1 MRNRVWMKGICW
13 LVFFG
18 LALCSCSLE
27 ELLQEVP
34 RDYAISGTAP
44 QDSSEETGELF
55 PEEEDAGAED
65 GSFHGEGADEEETSF
80 LMPEAVR
87 FACERLSEAERV
99 WYYDMERMLGSF
111 GDKVQLDNAGLE
123 AGLEAEDVDRI
134 FQCVLNDHPELFFVE
149 GCSYTRYTRGER
161 TTAIEF
167 SGTYTMDRE
176 TAAKRLEEIDAA
188 ASRILSGISPDAGD
202 YEKVKYVY
210 DTLIRETDY
219 ELGAPD
225 NQNIYS
231 VFVNHVS
238 VCQGYAKATQYLLNR
253 LGVECTLVLG
263 TVDAGEGHAW
273 NLVKVEGDYYFVD
286 TTWGDASYRTE
297 EGQGDAEETDFKVP
311 EVNYDYLNV
320 TTAELL
326 RTHTLG
332 GEVEMPLCTQVK
344 ANYYVREK
352 ALFSA
357 YDEEQLQELFNKALE
372 QGRDDVTV
380 KCADRACF
388 DAMYTALIQE
398 HEIFQYLPDH
408 NGSVAYAQN
417 EDQLSLTFWVTN
429 E

>member
-1 MRNRVWMKGICW
+1 MKSKVWMTGICCLACFW
-13 LVFFG
+13 LM
-18 LALCSCSLE
+18 LCSCSLE

-44 QDSSEETGELF
+44 QDSSVETEEPFSE
-55 PEEEDAGAED
+55 
-65 GSFHGEGADEEETSF
+65 GEGAGEEDESNGGDGMEDEISF

-99 WYYDMERMLGSF
+99 WYYDMERLLGSF

-149 GCSYTRYTRGER
+149 GYSYTRYTRGER

-176 TAAKRLEEIDAA
+176 TAMERREEIDAA
-188 ASRILSGISPDAGD
+188 ADRLLSGISPDAGD

-297 EGQGDAEETDFKVP
+297 EGQGDADTSDFKVP
-311 EVNYDYLNV
+311 EINYDYLNV

-357 YDEEQLQELFNKALE
+357 YDEEQLQELFDRALE

-398 HEIFQYLPDH
+398 HEIFRYLPDH